1 MRTITSKKN
10 AIAYFE
16 NGTKVETRKTI
27 EGKEYRVAIPPV
39 GFKRMFVY
47 FAHCPEIAYVY
58 QSWNWCDYV
67 ELLTKSNILKLKVY
81 YE

>member
-10 AIAYFE
+10 AIAYFK
-16 NGTKVETRKTI
+16 NGTKVETRRSSGG
-27 EGKEYRVAIPPV
+27 EEYQVTIPPV

-58 QSWNWCDYV
+58 QSWNWYDYV